1 MGNLGTATGYPQLA
15 EITSPII
22 WSGKILVK
30 YYDATV
36 LAAISN
42 TDYEGEISKFGC
54 KVKIRT
60 TPDIAVKRYKKGMK
74 LVHQHPEP
82 TIVELA
88 IDQGDYWDFI
98 TDDVDKLQSDYNYME
113 DWTRDASEQLKIE
126 TDTIVLGQ
134 IPGDEA
140 TENSGATAG
149 KKSASFNMG
158 TTGSPVSIDK
168 TNVLDYIVDAGTIL
182 DEQSV
187 PEENRWMVIPPWI
200 SGMIKKSDLKDA
212 SLSGD
217 GTSIMRNGR
226 LGTIDRFTLYKSNL
240 LNVVTDG
247 SDRVT
252 DIMFGHKSAV
262 TFAAQMLESETL
274 RGESTFGTIV
284 RGLHVYGFKTIKK
297 EGLGRIYAKKG

>member
-1 MGNLGTATGYPQLA
+1 MSLGTATGYPQLA
-15 EITSPII
+15 EVAAPII
-22 WSGKILVK
+22 WSGKILIK

-54 KVKIRT
+54 TVKIRT

-82 TIVELA
+82 TIVELD

-113 DWTRDASEQLKIE
+113 DWTQDASEQLKIE

-134 IPGDEA
+134 IPGEEA
-140 TENSGATAG
+140 TANSGATAG
-149 KKSASFNMG
+149 VKTSDFNLG

-168 TNVLDYIVDAGTIL
+168 TNVLDYIVDAGTVL

-187 PEENRWMVIPPWI
+187 PEENRWMVIPPWMC
-200 SGMIKKSDLKDA
+200 GLIKKSDLKDA
-212 SLSGD
+212 SLAGD
-217 GTSIMRNGR
+217 GTSILRNGR
-226 LGTIDRFTLYKSNL
+226 LGMIDRFTLYKSNL
-240 LNVVTDG
+240 LNVNTTD
-247 SDRVT
+247 SNAT

-284 RGLHVYGFKTIKK
+284 RGLHVYGFKTIKP
-297 EGLGRIYAKKG
+297 EGLGRLYAVKG